1 MNELRKLEKPVTR
14 TAPAGAVSLFMEELC
29 MNDGLRKKPFL
40 DYEHQILL
48 LEKKGLIIQ
57 DKERAIEILTK
68 TSYYGLINGYKA
80 MFKDPNTNKYKEGT
94 SFEDIYALYLFDEQL
109 REIILKYILIFEKA
123 IKSSLSYHFSALYGN
138 GISEIQDIS
147 NYEYGKHKSDI
158 QYLFRKMKGKISGR
172 HVSPQIEHY
181 MNVYKDV
188 PLWVLITDLTL
199 GETATMYRFLKGR
212 CKTLVCNDFHGIGRA
227 ELGKMLIILTK
238 YRNICAHGNRLFN
251 SKTGDSILD
260 CEVHKKLRIN
270 KSVNGYCQGKSDLFS
285 VVISLKYLLD
295 KKDFR
300 EFYCNLKG
308 VIQRNKLNDQTLNL
322 MGFPPEWTSISRIT
336 VY

>member
-1 MNELRKLEKPVTR
+1 
-14 TAPAGAVSLFMEELC
+14 

-94 SFEDIYALYLFDEQL
+94 SFED
-109 REIILKYILIFEKA
+109 
-123 IKSSLSYHFSALYGN
+123 
-138 GISEIQDIS
+138 ISEIQDIS

-300 EFYCNLKG
+300 EF
-308 VIQRNKLNDQTLNL
+308 
-322 MGFPPEWTSISRIT
+322 
-336 VY
+336 

>member
-94 SFEDIYALYLFDEQL
+94 SFEDI
-109 REIILKYILIFEKA
+109 
-123 IKSSLSYHFSALYGN
+123 
-138 GISEIQDIS
+138 SEIQDIS

-172 HVSPQIEHY
+172 HVSPQIEYY